1 MKKSVNLIVAIEKCI
16 DKMLGLENAI
26 DQWQE
31 VINREGVIWLGIEN
45 ADLSKEKNNADLV
58 NADLTYSNK
67 TI

>member
-31 VINREGVIWLGIEN
+31 VINREALYG
-45 ADLSKEKNNADLV
+45 
-58 NADLTYSNK
+58 
-67 TI
+67 